1 MMDER
6 TEMRMKEAKDYR
18 ESAQK
23 RMEAAKAEWTTFGK
37 TGIFVLAVLGIIAFL
52 VLAWFVS
59 NTSVK
64 SLSGSIS
71 ATNDMPYLLASVGN
85 RLAMEENHLL
95 SSTDDVTWGEAKLP
109 PGNSQTY
116 GSYIDNASGITVEK
130 QQEYYIQEGEF
141 AWHLGEPVSF
151 YPGARG
157 KLEFY
162 LIPKVDGLTTVQLK
176 LEVLP
181 YENEIRG
188 EKEGAV
194 PITDDTLINLLKGH
208 ILLFTALDDN
218 TGYSGWIGG
227 ENTITIG
234 KEGEYLIK
242 DMPYKMTVYWIW
254 PKQYRN
260 LIYDKYTTRGDLF
273 SNTENNT
280 DYNNL
285 IKYINGNKNNFFY
298 SKDSYDDLITSN
310 QMPQEAFDRGV
321 IAYNA
326 ADEYIGTKV
335 DYVYLSVN
343 TEW

>member
-1 MMDER
+1 MLDER

-23 RMEAAKAEWTTFGK
+23 HIEAAKSEWIIFGK

-59 NTSVK
+59 NTSVT
-64 SLSGSIS
+64 SSSGSVS
-71 ATNDMPYLLASVGN
+71 AKNNIPYLLASVGD
-85 RLAMEENHLL
+85 RQEMEKNHLL

-109 PGNSQTY
+109 SGNPQSY
-116 GSYIDNASGITVEK
+116 DCYIDNTSGATVEK
-130 QQEYYIQEGEF
+130 QQVYYIQEGEF
-141 AWHLGEPVSF
+141 AWHFSEPIRF

-181 YENEIRG
+181 YKNEKRG
-188 EKEGAV
+188 EKQGAV
-194 PITDDTLINLLKGH
+194 PITDDTLVNLLKGH
-208 ILLFTALDDN
+208 ILLFAALDDN
-218 TGYSGWIGG
+218 TGYSGWIGE
-227 ENTITIG
+227 ENTITVG
-234 KEGEYLIK
+234 KKGGHLIK

-285 IKYINGNKNNFFY
+285 IKYINKNQNNFFY
-298 SKDSYDDLITSN
+298 PKDSYNDLTTSN
-310 QMPQEAFDRGV
+310 QMTQAEFDRGV
-321 IAYNA
+321 LAYNA

-335 DYVYLSVN
+335 DYLYLSVN
-343 TEW
+343 TE